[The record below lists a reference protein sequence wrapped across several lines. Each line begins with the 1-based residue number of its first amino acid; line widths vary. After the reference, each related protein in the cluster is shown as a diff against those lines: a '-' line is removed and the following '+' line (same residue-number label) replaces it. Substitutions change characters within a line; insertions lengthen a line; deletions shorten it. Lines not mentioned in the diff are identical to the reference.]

1 MEEIIRQL
9 TAYLQYPFVRYAF
22 LAGVLIALSASL
34 LGVTLVLKR
43 YSYIGDGLSH
53 VAFGAMAVAMVL
65 KLGNQML
72 LILPVTIVCAVLLL
86 RTGEQAKIKG
96 DAAVAML
103 SVASLAFG
111 YLVINLFSASANLSG
126 DVCTTLFGSTS
137 ILTLTG
143 WDVAVCGALSLFV
156 ICFFVLFYHQIFS
169 VTFDESFARASGNQV
184 ERYNL
189 LMAAVIAVIIVLAM
203 NLVGSLLISA
213 LIIFPALSAMR
224 LFQSFRGVTIFSA
237 FLSVV
242 CALFGITVSILL
254 GTPVGSTIV
263 AADAAAFVLCWGVS
277 KVRSKAG
284 ALRGSCMALC
294 VVMVLLMEA
303 CGDSGRGRS
312 VLTGSAKQS
321 VKDVLQSQAGESA
334 AGNNR
339 AEESRENSNAETAPA
354 GGTAAG
360 GAAAGGT
367 TPAGGAAS
375 GGTAPAGG
383 TIAGGIAPA
392 GGTSA
397 GGTAPVGGAAAGGAV
412 AGGTAPVGGTAAGGT
427 APAGGTAAGGIA
439 PAGGTVAGGTA
450 PAGGTVVGGTAPA
463 GGETAGGT
471 APAGGAAPTGGA
483 ATPGKSGDVDV
494 DLTQL
499 SSTMVFAEVYHIMV
513 EPKDY
518 MGKRIRISGISTV
531 YEDQKAGKSYYSCVV
546 LDATAC
552 CAQGIEFKLRDG
564 GHYPENDEEIT
575 VQGTFDTYEDGG
587 YQYAILK
594 DAVLESSGPKH
605 EEP

>member
-383 TIAGGIAPA
+383 TIAGG
-392 GGTSA
+392 TSA

-450 PAGGTVVGGTAPA
+450 PAGGTVV
-463 GGETAGGT
+463 GGT